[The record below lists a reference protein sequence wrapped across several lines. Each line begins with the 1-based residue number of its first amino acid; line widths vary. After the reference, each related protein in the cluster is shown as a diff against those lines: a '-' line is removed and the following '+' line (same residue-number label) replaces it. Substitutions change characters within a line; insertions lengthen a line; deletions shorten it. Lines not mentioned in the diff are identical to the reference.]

1 MEPASTVG
9 SGAKENRQPFRS
21 PTRLLPQRLLICYQP
36 LPQSSGAGEWQGFFL
51 LEFDTSFLPAAAP
64 RNPPLGRREAGR
76 GGAETSGNFFRPL
89 LPRLPGNDPGD
100 SHLPPDE
107 GIGYPPGALP
117 GMSPAHFL
125 LFLPPASAPAAS
137 CGSPAKFIISGKMN
151 LSSEQRAF
159 NASLDPL
166 SLSLP
171 FHFICESRSMR
182 AVAKIACSFFFFLL
196 INDDNSC

>member
-1 MEPASTVG
+1 MSQPSPGLVWQRDSDCIVIRTHAQQSHRNEVQNPSWCLAASGLGPALTPSPGPHVSARPGSLSFDMEPASTVG
-9 SGAKENRQPFRS
+9 SGAKENSQPFWS

-100 SHLPPDE
+100 GTCP
-107 GIGYPPGALP
+107 
-117 GMSPAHFL
+117 
-125 LFLPPASAPAAS
+125 
-137 CGSPAKFIISGKMN
+137 
-151 LSSEQRAF
+151 R
-159 NASLDPL
+159 
-166 SLSLP
+166 
-171 FHFICESRSMR
+171 
-182 AVAKIACSFFFFLL
+182 
-196 INDDNSC
+196 